1 MPSTPSRPRSQLAD
15 LVLGSCHRPSLPSEG
30 WISKRHFTPIVGYQ
44 SDILF
49 QWLDIKAIF
58 HSNGWI
64 SKRYFTPMVGY
75 QSDISLQWLDIKAIF
90 HSNGWI
96 SNRYFTQMVGYQSD
110 ISLHWL
116 DIKAIFH
123 SSQRES
129 SWHSST
135 RFSLS
140 RLPMSSH
147 LLTLDCVPRAT
158 RDLVYLEPFSLWL
171 ELHLTKLPYPPRT
184 A

>member
-1 MPSTPSRPRSQLAD
+1 M
-15 LVLGSCHRPSLPSEG
+15 
-30 WISKRHFTPIVGYQ
+30 
-44 SDILF
+44 
-49 QWLDIKAIF
+49 
-58 HSNGWI
+58 
-64 SKRYFTPMVGY
+64 
-75 QSDISLQWLDIKAIF
+75 
-90 HSNGWI
+90 
-96 SNRYFTQMVGYQSD
+96 
-110 ISLHWL
+110 

-171 ELHLTKLPYPPRT
+171 ELHLTKLPYPPYSFSSSLNTRGSGQWTVDTYLHTHTQNGNLTLPAHLFLSLLT
-184 A
+184 ALPTLARPSGAEVSLQLHLDYNCRQNPNSKSTV